1 MMTTEK
7 TLLII
12 GSAPFIIDTAQQ
24 ELRRFNRPDYK
35 IPFDHLKNE
44 GPFYSYRYTGKA
56 IGVYERIDL
65 DNIHDVTIDLIIPSL
80 IMGSNGLITAAL
92 KSDLNRM
99 GQKEGW
105 GFFLGDESLAMR
117 LSGKLPHI
125 DLAGTDF
132 TIDWRLKELR
142 ETELPWKHI
151 GLQDLEMSDSGE
163 EYLCFYNTETHE
175 LFEPDENLLDLPENV
190 VVLEIPCEAKLDPV
204 AVAREYGIGE
214 TDLLNDHPFQMNL
227 KAKVTPLS
235 ETGLPEYI
243 QNNKRLA
250 AGNSLNNENQSQKRG
265 R

>member
-1 MMTTEK
+1 MTTEK

-12 GSAPFIIDTAQQ
+12 GSAPFIIDTAQR
-24 ELRRFNRPDYK
+24 ELRRFNRPEHK

-44 GPFYSYRYTGKA
+44 GPFYSYQYTGKA

-65 DNIHDVTIDLIIPSL
+65 DHIRDVTINLIIPSL
-80 IMGSNGLITAAL
+80 IIESNGLITAVI
-92 KSDLNRM
+92 KNDLNCM
-99 GQKEGW
+99 SQKEGW
-105 GFFLGDESLAMR
+105 GFFLGDEDLAMR

-132 TIDWRLKELR
+132 TIDSRLKELR

-151 GLQDLEMSDSGE
+151 GLMDMEMSDSGE

-175 LFEPDENLLDLPENV
+175 LFEPDENLLELPKNV

-214 TDLLNDHPFQMNL
+214 TDLLNEHPFQMNM

-235 ETGLPEYI
+235 EMGLPEYI
-243 QNNKRLA
+243 QNKQRLA
-250 AGNSLNNENQSQKRG
+250 AGNSLNNENQSHKRG

>member
-1 MMTTEK
+1 MENEK
-7 TLLII
+7 TILVI
-12 GSAPFIIDTAQQ
+12 GSIPFVIDPVQR
-24 ELRRFNRPDYK
+24 ELRQFNQPNYK
-35 IPFDHLKNE
+35 IAFDELKEE
-44 GPFYSYRYTGKA
+44 GPYYSYQFITKA
-56 IGVYERIDL
+56 IARFEKIDL
-65 DNIHDVTIDLIIPSL
+65 DNIRGALTEVIIPTHL
-80 IMGSNGLITAAL
+80 INNSDLITAEYL
-92 KSDLNRM
+92 SGMNIM
-99 GQKEGW
+99 SQKEGW
-105 GFFLGDESLAMR
+105 GFFLGDENLAMR

-151 GLQDLEMSDSGE
+151 SLRDMEMSDSGE
-163 EYLCFYNTETHE
+163 EYLCFYHTGTHE
-175 LFEPDENLLDLPENV
+175 LFEPDENLLELPENV
-190 VVLEIPCEAKLDPV
+190 VVLEIPCEARLDPI

-214 TDLLNDHPFQMNL
+214 TDLLVEHPFQMNL

-250 AGNSLNNENQSQKRG
+250 AENSLNNETQPHKRG